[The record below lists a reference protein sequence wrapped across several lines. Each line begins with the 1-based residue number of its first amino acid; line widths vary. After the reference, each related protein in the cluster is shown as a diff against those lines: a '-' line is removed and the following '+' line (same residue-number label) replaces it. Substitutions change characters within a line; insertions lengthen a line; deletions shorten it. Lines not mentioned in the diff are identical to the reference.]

1 MSAFV
6 IQPHERLADWVAH
19 EQGYF
24 RDAGLDYEIGGDGIH
39 RERAK
44 SIDATGGPAVQ
55 IKEGAF
61 EAYAEGKGN
70 KGEPSDISC
79 ACHWA
84 VNQAAAAQ
92 IGKMW
97 GRAYGLAPGAIM
109 VPSDSP
115 ARVPEDLAGEEI
127 AVGRHSGSHF
137 ATLQTLEQFLPR
149 AEIVL
154 TFSGFP
160 WQRVDALLD
169 GDVAAASMW
178 GLSYYASEQLGLR
191 RLVDSTFMVGF
202 MFPESADESDVE
214 RYFEA
219 LARAQAD
226 IDLEPDRYK
235 HHYLRELPDRY
246 RDRVDV
252 RLFGP
257 GERVVFLPYSEDA
270 FTKTQDWMRDHRV
283 FDDQPLYDYR
293 RVVVG

>member
-19 EQGYF
+19 ENGYF
-24 RDAGLDYEIGGDGIH
+24 RDAGLEYEIGGDGIH

-44 SIDATGGPAVQ
+44 PINATGGSAVQ
-55 IKEGAF
+55 ITEGAF
-61 EAYAEGKGN
+61 EAYAEGKGS

-84 VNQAAAAQ
+84 VNQAAASS

-97 GRAYGLAPGAIM
+97 GRAYSLAPGAIM
-109 VPSDSP
+109 VRPDSP
-115 ARVPEDLAGEEI
+115 ARVPGDLAGAQI

-137 ATLQTLEQFLPR
+137 ATLQALEPFLSR
-149 AEIVL
+149 EEIVL

-160 WQRVDALLD
+160 WQRLDELLD
-169 GDVAAASMW
+169 GDVAAASVW
-178 GLSYYASEQLGLR
+178 GLSYYACEQLGMR
-191 RLVDSTFMVGF
+191 KLVDSTFMIGF
-202 MFPESADESDVE
+202 MFPDHVAETDVE
-214 RYFEA
+214 RYFQA

-235 HHYLRELPDRY
+235 HYFLRELPDRY

-283 FDDQPLYDYR
+283 FDDQPVYEYR
-293 RVVVG
+293 SVVVG